1 MYVSNDQS
9 SNSNQ
14 SQSGLQKKQSQ
25 AGGNANQKPLTLPK
39 RSNKPT
45 QAESPQDDESEQK
58 VTP

>member
-14 SQSGLQKKQSQ
+14 SQSGRQKKTSQ
-25 AGGNANQKPLTLPK
+25 AGSNANQKPLTLPE
-39 RSNKPT
+39 RSKKPT
-45 QAESPQDDESEQK
+45 QPESPQDDESEQK